1 MKWYLDIFKNNYAN
15 FSGRARRQEYW
26 LFFLVNIS
34 VFIGFSFLSEFL
46 NDIFDVKFFNYLSV
60 IFLLVIVIPHF
71 AVTTRRLHDIGKS
84 GGYYFVAFIP
94 VIGRLWLLILLCT
107 EGDTGSNRY
116 GLDPKQI
123 EYDEIDEIGKIQLD

>member
-15 FSGRARRQEYW
+15 FSGRARRQKYW

-34 VFIGFSFLSEFL
+34 VFIGFSFLYEFL
-46 NDIFDVKFFNYLSV
+46 NDILDVEFFNYLSV

-107 EGDTGSNRY
+107 EGDIGVKSLWCR
-116 GLDPKQI
+116 PK
-123 EYDEIDEIGKIQLD
+123 ES